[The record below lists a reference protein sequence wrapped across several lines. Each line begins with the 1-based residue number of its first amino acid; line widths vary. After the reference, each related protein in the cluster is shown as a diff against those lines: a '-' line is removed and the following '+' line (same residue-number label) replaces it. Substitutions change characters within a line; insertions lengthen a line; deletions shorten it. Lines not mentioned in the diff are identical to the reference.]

1 MTSIAKDA
9 AAAAAKDAAIAALRE
24 RKRAFARS
32 RGADVEACE
41 NDACGYDLC
50 ECGASCECEL
60 ELARDRAV
68 ERVTCE
74 PCVEAK
80 ARRLASA
87 SAREG

>member
-1 MTSIAKDA
+1 MTSAAKDA
-9 AAAAAKDAAIAALRE
+9 AADAAKDAAIAALRE
-24 RKRAFARS
+24 RKRAFSRS
-32 RGADVEACE
+32 RGVDVEACE

-87 SAREG
+87 REG